1 LIQAAIAHIDSEGG
15 IEKMS
20 EKAGAAITDKP
31 TSTDDPKDDV
41 VDESSN
47 LKIDVQPSSAV
58 GPSTSPKVKRSNS
71 NSPRPIIPGERVSK
85 RVQSQMLTSEK
96 ETERL
101 AKRSNVEYCL
111 LAGTLSCTSQNPNY
125 TRLLKSDFNWDDLPM
140 LRACLESSR
149 LLARTIQDR
158 EIFSSSFWCILQCTR
173 LMCLET
179 AEAISHRVFWTVS
192 KLIHFAIALL
202 ICAHSYSQK
211 LLFSPMQA
219 LSNWLLAR

>member
-1 LIQAAIAHIDSEGG
+1 LIQAAIARIDSEGV

-31 TSTDDPKDDV
+31 TSTDDSKDDV
-41 VDESSN
+41 VDESST

-58 GPSTSPKVKRSNS
+58 APSTSPKVRRSNS

-140 LRACLESSR
+140 LRACLESVSTTATNSEHLR
-149 LLARTIQDR
+149 NKSINTATSETTHTLGTFVETFSKNNSGPRNLLELFLVYIAMHPSD
-158 EIFSSSFWCILQCTR
+158 
-173 LMCLET
+173 
-179 AEAISHRVFWTVS
+179 VFGDGRS
-192 KLIHFAIALL
+192 D
-202 ICAHSYSQK
+202 
-211 LLFSPMQA
+211 
-219 LSNWLLAR
+219 LASCFLDCE